1 MSTKCT
7 DFNQISWNLPYHELY
22 SEPPDFSIGPFIFLT
37 TLSSTRLSQCLSF
50 QVTISG
56 VFRGVGKQYL
66 AAIINFLCYNV
77 LGLSVVVPL
86 ALKADLGTIGLWS
99 GLAIGN
105 VIQVQ

>member
-1 MSTKCT
+1 MALSFFF
-7 DFNQISWNLPYHELY
+7 DYPPY
-22 SEPPDFSIGPFIFLT
+22 
-37 TLSSTRLSQCLSF
+37 SSTRLNQCLSF

-77 LGLSVVVPL
+77 LGLSVGVPL

-105 VIQVQ
+105 VIQVL